1 MLVIILI
8 IISNG
13 DLIKTKVGE
22 RMEIGKS
29 KSFEKNWILKKVRG
43 SEKCKK
49 VNKNKFN

>member
-29 KSFEKNWILKKVRG
+29 KSFEKNWILKKVRVQRNA
-43 SEKCKK
+43 KK
-49 VNKNKFN
+49 